1 MESIKDKVAIIG
13 MGASQSFG
21 ELWGKDIDDLIVEAA
36 TEAVADAGV
45 SLKDIQAGWSGSA
58 FAGGGISLSTPLQLQ
73 FIPVTR
79 IENAAA
85 TGADAIRSAAFALL
99 SKLYD
104 IVIAVGFEKM
114 RDRTQ
119 RRGGGESGTDE
130 VHSVYGDGVS
140 DPERYAMTAIRYFH
154 QYGLSP
160 DEGKR
165 MLAMIASKNRFNG
178 ARNPRAMFQ
187 EEVSVEDIMNAPS
200 IAGPLGLYDCS
211 VASDGAVAAV
221 LCRTE
226 DARAYRK
233 NYVTI
238 KGMGTC
244 TGPGMGKSDT
254 KYDFT
259 HWEETERAARQA
271 YEQAGIKNPREE
283 LDMVEVHDC
292 FSIAEAIAIESLGL
306 CEKGTVMRDIEAGTF
321 TLEGDLPVNA
331 SGGLLS
337 FGHPIGASGVRGI
350 YEIYKQIQGKA
361 ESPARQLKNVRMGL
375 SHSQGGHPGR
385 FQCSVTIIGAP

>member
-1 MESIKDKVAIIG
+1 MESMKDKVAIIG
-13 MGASQSFG
+13 MGASKNFG
-21 ELWGKDIDDLIVEAA
+21 ELWDKDMDDLIVEAA

-45 SLKDIQAGWSGSA
+45 SLKDIQAGWSGTV
-58 FAGGGISLSTPLQLQ
+58 FAGGGLSLSTPLQFQ

-79 IENAAA
+79 IENDGA
-85 TGADAIRSAAFALL
+85 TGADAIRSAAFAVV

-104 IVIAVGFEKM
+104 LVLAAGFDKM
-114 RDRTQ
+114 KDRSQ
-119 RRGGGESGTDE
+119 RGGGVESGSDE
-130 VHSVYGDGVS
+130 AHSVLGHGVS
-140 DPERYAMTAIRYFH
+140 DPERYAMAAIRYFH
-154 QYGLSP
+154 QYGLSKE
-160 DEGKR
+160 EGKR
-165 MLAMIASKNRFNG
+165 MLAMISSKNRSNG

-200 IAGPLGLYDCS
+200 VAGPLGIYDCS
-211 VASDGAVAAV
+211 PPSDGAVVAI
-221 LCRTE
+221 LCRAE
-226 DARAYRK
+226 DAKNYRDD
-233 NYVTI
+233 YVTI

-244 TGPGMGKSDT
+244 TGPGMGKVDP

-283 LDMVEVHDC
+283 LDMVELHDS

-306 CEKGTVMRDIEAGTF
+306 CEKGKVLRDIEAGTF
-321 TLEGDLPVNA
+321 TLEGDLPVNV

-337 FGHPIGASGVRGI
+337 FGRPVGASGALGI

-361 ESPARQLKNVRMGL
+361 EGPSRQLKNVKIGL

-385 FQCSVTIIGAP
+385 FQCSITILGAP